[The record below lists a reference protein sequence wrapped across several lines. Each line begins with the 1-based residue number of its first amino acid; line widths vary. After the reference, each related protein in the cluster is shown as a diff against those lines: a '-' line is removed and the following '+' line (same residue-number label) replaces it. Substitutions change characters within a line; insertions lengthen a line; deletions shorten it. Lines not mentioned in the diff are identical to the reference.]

1 MSEYSIP
8 VLVID
13 DDQVLLESYLS
24 ILQPQAA
31 TAPINYFG
39 DVTEAETAPE
49 LELKKEGFLVT
60 TADQGEEG
68 VAASRQAIQEG
79 HPFPLAFIDMRMPP
93 GIDGLETARQLRKL
107 DSRIYI
113 VVVTAFADRTAN
125 ELHQVLEHDVL
136 LLKKPFVNEEIF
148 QLARNLTQS
157 WQKDRDLE
165 QSVSKSEMEAAYH
178 GGVSEVSSF
187 ILHNFGN
194 AIAGIDYY
202 LQELEMARE
211 QIKGLSTLLLDPNPS
226 EEKRG
231 KGPDHTQVGLVLK
244 EFGDH
249 YFSSNL
255 DSTHEVIRY
264 MKVML
269 ENQRNS
275 VKEGTPFWCSDFDI
289 KEVVDEIVAV
299 LEGVMTRLGVRFE
312 CNVDDSLQQLHLPKH
327 PLQQLIVSLL
337 KSALDSIMDLV
348 RESDSLPSNHFIKLD
363 IIRLGAS
370 SPSLYADS
378 KPSQSA
384 FEVRVTDSGP
394 GFSSAEEKEGIFS
407 SLQRGHVAEGGADL
421 HNIANFVAALKGE
434 IIAQAGENGVG
445 RCFRAHLPTTCL
457 RGE

>member
-289 KEVVDEIVAV
+289 KEV
-299 LEGVMTRLGVRFE
+299 
-312 CNVDDSLQQLHLPKH
+312 NK
-327 PLQQLIVSLL
+327 
-337 KSALDSIMDLV
+337 
-348 RESDSLPSNHFIKLD
+348 
-363 IIRLGAS
+363 
-370 SPSLYADS
+370 
-378 KPSQSA
+378 
-384 FEVRVTDSGP
+384 
-394 GFSSAEEKEGIFS
+394 
-407 SLQRGHVAEGGADL
+407 
-421 HNIANFVAALKGE
+421 
-434 IIAQAGENGVG
+434 
-445 RCFRAHLPTTCL
+445 LPTF
-457 RGE
+457 